1 MISAVEGSSVCACAR
16 VVTATQAKS
25 ARITPM
31 DRAGTRLGHRE
42 NQGEKRE
49 ARKQFRFVL
58 STECGTS
65 RSTIRRSFVKHPL
78 AMALFFAKKSWKHEE
93 TNLWEDQLKKHAR
106 IFYPC

>member
-1 MISAVEGSSVCACAR
+1 
-16 VVTATQAKS
+16 
-25 ARITPM
+25 M
-31 DRAGTRLGHRE
+31 DPAGTRLGHRE

-49 ARKQFRFVL
+49 ARKKFRFVL
-58 STECGTS
+58 STECGNLQKHYT
-65 RSTIRRSFVKHPL
+65 TIVCQAPL